1 MDTIWH
7 PPTLIEGQLAR
18 MRLQGEGIACH
29 LAGEHLS
36 GGLGELP
43 AFGLYALMVDPRQTA
58 RALALLREW
67 GLVEDQGGGDIEA

>member
-18 MRLQGEGIACH
+18 MRLQDEGIACH

-43 AFGLYALMVDPRQTA
+43 AFGLYALMVDPRQA
-58 RALALLREW
+58 VRALALLREW
-67 GLVEDQGGGDIEA
+67 GLVEDPGGGDIEA

>member
-18 MRLQGEGIACH
+18 MRLQDEGIACH

-43 AFGLYALMVDPRQTA
+43 AFGLYALMVDRQQVA
-58 RALALLREW
+58 QALALLREW
-67 GLVEDQGGGDIEA
+67 GLVEDGTGSDIEA